1 MGIFDLVI
9 LAFALAMDSFAVSIC
24 KGFALKSLKFQH
36 FFIVGAYFG
45 GFQALMPAFGY
56 VFAALF
62 ADFVK
67 VIDHWIA
74 FILLAFIGAKM
85 IKESFE
91 NEGCKS
97 TSSKLSPKEMLPLA
111 IATSIDALAV
121 GISFAFV
128 EFRGITIWQGLI
140 IIGVITFL
148 LCALGLK
155 LGNLL
160 TKNSIF
166 GEKLGKKAE
175 LIGGVILI
183 ILGVKILAEHLFA

>member
-1 MGIFDLVI
+1 MGIFDLII

-24 KGFALKSLKFQH
+24 KGFTLKSLKFQH

-56 VFAALF
+56 IFASFF

-85 IKESFE
+85 IKESFQAY
-91 NEGCKS
+91 KS
-97 TSSKLSPKEMLPLA
+97 TSSKLNQMLPLA

-128 EFRGITIWQGLI
+128 EFRGISIWQGLI

>member
-45 GFQALMPAFGY
+45 AFQALMPAIGY

-85 IKESFE
+85 IKESFQA
-91 NEGCKS
+91 CKS
-97 TSSKLSPKEMLPLA
+97 TGKLNQMLPLA

-121 GISFAFV
+121 GVSFAFV